1 MACLFCDII
10 AKHTPAHIVY
20 EDDAVVATLDI
31 FPRAVGHTLVLP
43 KKHAQ
48 NILELADSD
57 IGPVFTGV
65 KNVTALLEKA
75 LAPHGFT
82 IGINHGSVSGQVV
95 EHLHIHIIP
104 RFEGDGGGS
113 IHGVVNDP
121 PAQSLEEVARM
132 IAQKSL

>member
-10 AKHTPAHIVY
+10 AKEKPAQIIY
-20 EDDAVVATLDI
+20 EDDAVVAALDI
-31 FPRAVGHTLVLP
+31 FPRAIGHTLVLP
-43 KKHAQ
+43 KKHVRT
-48 NILELADSD
+48 IIELSDADV
-57 IGPVFTGV
+57 GPVFEGV
-65 KNVTALLEKA
+65 KNVAMLLEKA
-75 LAPHGFT
+75 LSPHGFT
-82 IGINHGSVSGQVV
+82 IGINHGTVSGQAV

-113 IHGVVNDP
+113 IHSVVNDP